1 MRTSNEMAIFAGRS
15 GNEAAAID
23 GRAFG
28 SVETMRPLQSFLSKR
43 DFWHLQELRREC
55 AAIEGGVFPLL
66 SHLIRAK
73 LQDAHILNPTEEAGS
88 VATLGSRVTYSIRGT
103 APQSRTLFDH
113 GFAHDQ
119 GGIPIKTF
127 LGVTLLGMKV
137 GQKVPLLNASGT
149 TEPLELVAIPWQVDA
164 RT

>member
-1 MRTSNEMAIFAGRS
+1 MRTSSEMATLAGRS

-23 GRAFG
+23 TRTFG
-28 SVETMRPLQSFLSKR
+28 SVEAMRPIQSFLSKR
-43 DFWHLQELRREC
+43 DIWHLQELGREC

-113 GFAHDQ
+113 GFALDQ
-119 GGIPIKTF
+119 GGIPIKIF
-127 LGVTLLGMKV
+127 LGVTFLGMKV
-137 GQKVPLLNASGT
+137 GQTVPLLNASGT
-149 TEPLELVAIPWQVDA
+149 TEPLELVAIPWQVEA
-164 RT
+164 KT